1 MTTRKQVNKLLKLV
15 ADRHSDLE
23 VIGGY
28 LVLKPVDHI
37 VKIVFIDRTSSADS
51 FRPQTLSTNLSFGF
65 RTIPYGTGIWL
76 RREVGD
82 LLWRWSNPLISD
94 DFIRVVERVALPQL
108 RAIQT
113 LDDYYRYA
121 ESVHLQHFPYFFKL
135 RLLLY
140 IALGRLDDAQK
151 VLNDER
157 ASDCLRPL
165 NLHAP
170 GLGDRLRQQGPSISA
185 EDRTLLAEAIHT
197 WEEDTGD
204 ALKIR
209 SIWQRTP
216 FPLELT

>member
-1 MTTRKQVNKLLKLV
+1 MTTRKQINRLSTLV

-23 VIGGY
+23 VIGGH

-37 VKIVFIDRTSSADS
+37 VKIVFIGRTSSADS
-51 FRPQTLSTNLSFGF
+51 FRPQTISSNLCFGF
-65 RTIPYGTGIWL
+65 RTIPHVTGMWL
-76 RREVGD
+76 RREIGN
-82 LLWRWSNPLISD
+82 LAWRWSNPSMSD
-94 DFIRVVERVALPQL
+94 EFIRVVENVALPQL

-121 ESVHLQHFPYFFKL
+121 ESVHLQHFPYFFKF

-140 IALGRLDDAQK
+140 IALGRLDDAQN

-170 GLGDRLRQQGPSISA
+170 GLGDRLREQGSRISA
-185 EDRTLLAEAIHT
+185 EDRALLADALHK
-197 WEEDTGD
+197 WEEESVDI
-204 ALKIR
+204 LEIR
-209 SIWQRTP
+209 PIWQRTP
-216 FPLELT
+216 FPLELL